1 MPYVRLEPDGGKET
15 AARTQPYSHASQS
28 QLPYLVDGFDI
39 GRRHRPPDLARL
51 RQHGL
56 QLGQRRRARHEM
68 GRPSDQPPDD
78 RPGNQGLGNNRLLHL
93 HHVAERRTDATNSWS
108 SSGALNMSGPTQ
120 GQGQQNGDAHVG
132 GSSILEIDQ
141 WEFTPTQKLGAVVT
155 NVTGGFEGQIRGATG
170 GKGSIRI
177 VVPKTGYTAPIVA
190 GAYTILNLYADAA
203 RLHGYTQIYAEFES
217 APTKIELISDKAI
230 GITINFKAN
239 GPYNATGASPCSAVN
254 NEVTSSSGT

>member
-1 MPYVRLEPDGGKET
+1 M
-15 AARTQPYSHASQS
+15 
-28 QLPYLVDGFDI
+28 
-39 GRRHRPPDLARL
+39 
-51 RQHGL
+51 
-56 QLGQRRRARHEM
+56 
-68 GRPSDQPPDD
+68 
-78 RPGNQGLGNNRLLHL
+78 
-93 HHVAERRTDATNSWS
+93 
-108 SSGALNMSGPTQ
+108 GPTQ

-132 GSSILEIDQ
+132 GNSILEIDQ

-155 NVTGGFEGQIRGATG
+155 NATGGFEGQIRGAPG

-177 VVPKTGYTAPIVA
+177 VVPKTGYTTPIAA

-239 GPYNATGASPCSAVN
+239 GPYNAIGAFAVLGTYN